1 MILVENDLSLFP
13 KSDLSVTE
21 VETVWKDLQTH
32 PKLEFLALPN
42 RTDEWTHCKDI
53 ALKMKARF
61 KFLVVIG
68 IGGSSLGAESM
79 IKSLAPAERT
89 RVVFIDNYDLEE
101 IDLKLSEISLGQC
114 AFYVVSKSG
123 NSLFTLSLTD
133 FIIGRL
139 DQSKISWKDSFWVC
153 TEQKESPLS
162 NWAKKNSF
170 PQLIIPIDVGGRFS
184 VFTAAG
190 LVPMAFA
197 GCDMDALREGALNLL
212 KSPESLFS
220 AAQFYFSGFQKQQS
234 LSYIWFYSSMMK
246 GFGPWLVQLWAES
259 LGKVGSNAAAPI
271 CCAGT
276 IDQHSMLQQVAESKY
291 PRNVTFIHFDSL
303 ESKTAGPLGESQF
316 KPFAYWDNRSLGEIM
331 KAEFDGTRSSL
342 VERQIPMLSL
352 KLKGQREE
360 DLGGLVMFFES
371 LVGLLG
377 ALLKI
382 NAFDQPGVELSKKL
396 TKEILG

>member
-153 TEQKESPLS
+153 TEQKESPS
-162 NWAKKNSF
+162 
-170 PQLIIPIDVGGRFS
+170 ID
-184 VFTAAG
+184 
-190 LVPMAFA
+190 
-197 GCDMDALREGALNLL
+197 
-212 KSPESLFS
+212 
-220 AAQFYFSGFQKQQS
+220 
-234 LSYIWFYSSMMK
+234 
-246 GFGPWLVQLWAES
+246 
-259 LGKVGSNAAAPI
+259 
-271 CCAGT
+271 
-276 IDQHSMLQQVAESKY
+276 HS
-291 PRNVTFIHFDSL
+291 H
-303 ESKTAGPLGESQF
+303 
-316 KPFAYWDNRSLGEIM
+316 
-331 KAEFDGTRSSL
+331 
-342 VERQIPMLSL
+342 
-352 KLKGQREE
+352 
-360 DLGGLVMFFES
+360 
-371 LVGLLG
+371 
-377 ALLKI
+377 
-382 NAFDQPGVELSKKL
+382 
-396 TKEILG
+396 